1 MKSTKMSLTTVL
13 LLLLIGLLAGV
24 LSGSVG
30 VGGGVI
36 MVPLTIWCL
45 GYSQHQ
51 AQGMSLAVLAVPVTL
66 LAAYT
71 YHKNGHTLDWR
82 YALVI
87 AVAFVI
93 GGFFGSK
100 IAISINQQMLKKVFG
115 VILLVVAIKMIFFS
129 SVKGVS

>member
-1 MKSTKMSLTTVL
+1 MTN
-13 LLLLIGLLAGV
+13 I
-24 LSGSVG
+24 
-30 VGGGVI
+30 
-36 MVPLTIWCL
+36 
-45 GYSQHQ
+45 
-51 AQGMSLAVLAVPVTL
+51 
-66 LAAYT
+66 
-71 YHKNGHTLDWR
+71 TLDWR